1 MASDS
6 QKAKS
11 PTKGRRSY
19 GEGSIY
25 ERTRGDRRY
34 FVATIS
40 FTEFGRR
47 RRREVWC
54 ADETAAR
61 KALKRLK
68 DARVKGQQ
76 VFGQRQA
83 LGGWLDLWL
92 EQRRPNTAPSTALHY
107 ERVVRLHIKPI
118 VGTLKLDAVKP
129 ATLTGLYAE
138 LRRRGT
144 PPATVKRV
152 HIILHKA
159 FSDALRAELVDRN
172 PASLA
177 EKPRHRSKEV
187 DPYTVDELRRFLD
200 AAARDRLEALWIVA
214 LLSQARE
221 GELLALQWSDVDFE
235 SSTIYVRRGLQDVTY
250 SERRVAQPKTASSR
264 RPIELPA
271 LAMAALRR
279 QRARVDGTL
288 VFPDSRGGHLR
299 RHNLLRRHLYPVM
312 ARARRCDV
320 CDQTWVLEGHLA
332 AVDCRTC
339 GRSSEALRRIH
350 FHALRHSG
358 ATLLADRVPLVVL
371 KERLG
376 HASITTTANLY
387 VHRSRSMGAV
397 AVEQL
402 EQLFPTVENLEVG
415 TTAGKAKKHVAAE
428 KRKSA

>member
-1 MASDS
+1 MTSA
-6 QKAKS
+6 
-11 PTKGRRSY
+11 TTRRRSY
-19 GEGSIY
+19 GEGSIF
-25 ERTRGDRRY
+25 ERTRRGKRY

-40 FTEFGRR
+40 VTEHGKR

-54 ADETAAR
+54 TDETAAR

-76 VFGQRQA
+76 VFGQRQTLA
-83 LGGWLDLWL
+83 AWFDAWL
-92 EQRRPNTAPSTALHY
+92 EQRRPNTAPSTSLHY
-107 ERVVRLHIKPI
+107 ERVVRLHIKPMI
-118 VGTLKLDAVKP
+118 GRLRLEAIKPITLSS
-129 ATLTGLYAE
+129 YYSE

-177 EKPRHRSKEV
+177 DKPRHRSKEV
-187 DPYTVDELRRFLD
+187 EPYTLEEMRRFLES
-200 AAARDRLEALWIVA
+200 AATDQLEALWIVA
-214 LLSQARE
+214 LFSQARE
-221 GELLALQWSDVDFE
+221 GELLALRWDDVNFQT
-235 SSTIYVRRGLQDVTY
+235 STIYVHRGLQDVTY
-250 SERRVAQPKTASSR
+250 SERRVAQPKTSSSR

-271 LAMAALRR
+271 IAMTALER
-279 QRARVDGTL
+279 QRARTGGAPGTL

-299 RHNLLRRHLYPVM
+299 RQNLLRRHLYPVM
-312 ARARRCDV
+312 ARARRCQSCDV
-320 CDQTWVLEGHLA
+320 TWAQA
-332 AVDCRTC
+332 ADGTTECQTC
-339 GRSSEALRRIH
+339 GVQSESLRRIT

-376 HASITTTANLY
+376 HASITTTANIY
-387 VHRSRSMGAV
+387 VHRSKSMGAV

-402 EQLFPTVENLEVG
+402 DQLFPVPEKPEVW
-415 TTAGKAKKHVAAE
+415 TTAGTAE
-428 KRKSA
+428 KRDHPQKRKSA